1 MANLQKK
8 VYESKKA
15 RDILD
20 EEFVEFGPIKRSIN
34 EFFNI
39 YDTKFYNIE
48 IPTHKFFSEESFK
61 YVIDYINP
69 KEITKQELIR
79 QLEQIQ
85 IDIDSIE
92 KFHPIFP
99 NNSILTAGGDNKT
112 YYLLQSGKY
121 RTIKD
126 SLVEK
131 VKEYYRHKNKPRN
144 LWTISVGTDI
154 INGIPKGPP
163 IDTEK
168 DLEISIYTINT
179 GKTLP
184 PNIYSPNS
192 DK

>member
-39 YDTKFYNIE
+39 YDTKFYNIG
-48 IPTHKFFSEESFK
+48 IKTHKFFSEESFK
-61 YVIDYINP
+61 YVTDYINP
-69 KEITKQELIR
+69 KEITKKELMR

-112 YYLLQSGKY
+112 YYLLQSGNY
-121 RTIKD
+121 REIA
-126 SLVEK
+126 
-131 VKEYYRHKNKPRN
+131 RF
-144 LWTISVGTDI
+144 ISRKSKRI
-154 INGIPKGPP
+154 
-163 IDTEK
+163 
-168 DLEISIYTINT
+168 L
-179 GKTLP
+179 
-184 PNIYSPNS
+184 
-192 DK
+192 